1 MNCVKK
7 TGLSREAYL
16 RSLIYNIQPKSLPP
30 MDLTEAL
37 RKLDIVS
44 NNMNQIAVKAHTLD
58 FVDAPLYQE
67 NSEML
72 QRVIA
77 DIMRQIYR

>member
-1 MNCVKK
+1 MNRVKK

-16 RSLIYNIQPKSLPP
+16 RSLIYNIQPKTFPP
-30 MDLTEAL
+30 MDLTDAL

-44 NNMNQIAVKAHTLD
+44 NNMNQVAVKAHTLD
-58 FVDAPLYQE
+58 FIDAPLYQE
-67 NSEML
+67 SSEML
-72 QRVIA
+72 QSVIA

>member
-1 MNCVKK
+1 MNHVKK

-16 RSLIYNIQPKSLPP
+16 RSLIYNIQPKSFPP
-30 MDLTEAL
+30 VDLTDAL

-44 NNMNQIAVKAHTLD
+44 NNMNQVAVKAHTLD
-58 FVDAPLYQE
+58 FIDAPLYQE
-67 NSEML
+67 SSEML
-72 QRVIA
+72 QSVIA

>member
-1 MNCVKK
+1 MNHVKK

-16 RSLIYNIQPKSLPP
+16 RSLIYNIQPKAFPP
-30 MDLTEAL
+30 MDLTNAL

-44 NNMNQIAVKAHTLD
+44 NNMNQVAVKAHTLD
-58 FVDAPLYQE
+58 FIDAPLYQE
-67 NSEML
+67 SSEML
-72 QRVIA
+72 QSVIA

>member
-1 MNCVKK
+1 MKHVKK

-16 RSLIYNIQPKSLPP
+16 RSLIYNIQPKTFPP
-30 MDLTEAL
+30 IDLTDAL

-44 NNMNQIAVKAHTLD
+44 NNMNQVAVKAHTLD
-58 FVDAPLYQE
+58 FIDAPLYQE
-67 NSEML
+67 SSEML
-72 QRVIA
+72 QSVIA